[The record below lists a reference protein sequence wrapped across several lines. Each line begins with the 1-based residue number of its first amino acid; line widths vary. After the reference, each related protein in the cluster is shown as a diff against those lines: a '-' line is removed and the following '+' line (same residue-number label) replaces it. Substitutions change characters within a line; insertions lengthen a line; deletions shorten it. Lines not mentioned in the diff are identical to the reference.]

1 VSPASKGAKTDVDV
15 DGRTLSLSNLDK
27 VMYPATGFTKGQVID
42 YYARIGPTLLPHL
55 AGRPVTLKR
64 YPNGV
69 DGQSFYEKNC
79 PKHRPEWM
87 RTAPV
92 WTEVTKR
99 TIEYCLIDE
108 VAALVWTANMAAI
121 ELHPSLA
128 RAEDL
133 QRPTSVV
140 FDLDPG
146 PPADVLTCCR
156 VALLVREVL
165 DQLGLVS
172 FVKTS
177 GSKGMQLYVPLNSD
191 VTYEDTRPFSQ
202 AMAQLLTN
210 RNPDL
215 VVSEQKRELRPGKV
229 LVDWSQN
236 TDFKTTVSVY
246 ALRARERPTV
256 STPVAWEEVEAA
268 LRAEDAELLRFE
280 TADVLERV
288 TDKGDLFA
296 DLLTTEQALPKLG

>member
-1 VSPASKGAKTDVDV
+1 
-15 DGRTLSLSNLDK
+15 
-27 VMYPATGFTKGQVID
+27 MYPATGFTKGQVVD

-69 DGQSFYEKNC
+69 EGQSFYEKNC

-92 WTEVTKR
+92 WTEVSKR

-133 QRPTSVV
+133 QRPTYVV

-191 VTYEDTRPFSQ
+191 VTYEDTRPFSL
-202 AMAQLLTN
+202 AMAQLLAS
-210 RNPDL
+210 RHPDL
-215 VVSEQKRELRPGKV
+215 VVVEQKRELRPGKV

-236 TDFKTTVSVY
+236 SDFKTTVSVY

-256 STPVAWEEVEAA
+256 STPVTWDEVDAA
-268 LRAEDAELLRFE
+268 LSADDAGLLRFE
-280 TADVLERV
+280 APDVLERV
-288 TDKGDLFA
+288 EERGDLFA
-296 DLLTTEQALPKLG
+296 ELLTVEQLLPKLA